1 MRALNSVRSLFRA
14 IARILQDKSG
24 ASATVVAIALPG
36 LIGFGALG
44 AEAGVWFTLKLQNQS
59 AADAAALSAAYQI
72 IAGKISVI
80 SDLTPASSEAATRN
94 GYRGITPAVVYPYSD
109 DIVSNGVAVTLRQTQ
124 ATFLAAMFLSN
135 VTVATRAVAVIEV
148 FDNPCI
154 LALRTSSTGIEI
166 ADFTRLDMPNCSAV
180 ANSISRSAIELRG
193 STSSIAATTL
203 VTAGEV
209 TLQGNPI
216 NPAAPPSE
224 FTLASPVRIGAPNV
238 VDPYASTLTHSYLTA
253 GMPSSLRQCGSTGSG
268 GVTIY
273 LGNCGIPGTTL
284 LQSSI
289 KLTGNTRISGDWS
302 ILSSQTVDLSPGTYW
317 ITGNL
322 TVQSRGVLK
331 CSTCD
336 NVKGAG
342 VTIILPA
349 EAGKI
354 GVVSMAGDGKRGDLI
369 SMDQIKDAL
378 DHTPG
383 VTPEIRA
390 QQIAFEQEAI
400 NAVQSGADLS
410 KFPAQVRLPWLK
422 EFWTYD
428 PQATIRKMHQPIL
441 LLQRSLDR
449 QITPEQA
456 TMLEQAAREGGNKDI
471 TKQIFPN
478 LNHLFLPAK
487 TGTVDE
493 YSNLATSAIGDDVL
507 KAMGDWLVIKLKVKR

>member
-1 MRALNSVRSLFRA
+1 MTSSNPVRSLFGA
-14 IARILQDKSG
+14 IARILYDNSG
-24 ASATVVAIALPG
+24 ASATIVAIALPG

-44 AEAGVWFTLKLQNQS
+44 AETGVWFTLKLQNQS

-72 IAGKISVI
+72 IAGKIDVI
-80 SDLTPASSEAATRN
+80 SDLTPVSSEAATRN

-154 LALRTSSTGIEI
+154 LALRTNSTGVEI

-209 TLQGNPI
+209 TLQGNRI
-216 NPAAPPSE
+216 DPASPPSE
-224 FTLASPVRIGAPNV
+224 FTLASLVRIGAPNV
-238 VDPYASTLTHSYLTA
+238 VDPYASTLTHSYLAA
-253 GMPSSLRQCGSTGSG
+253 GMPPNLPQCGSTDSG
-268 GVTIY
+268 GVKIY
-273 LGNCGIPGTTL
+273 LGNCGIPGATL
-284 LQSSI
+284 IQSSI

-302 ILSSQTVDLSPGTYW
+302 ILTSQTVDLSPGTYW

-322 TVQSRGVLK
+322 TLQSRGVLK

-336 NVKGAG
+336 SVKGTG

-354 GVVSMAGDGKRGDLI
+354 GAVSMAADAVFNLNAPSSGRFSGVVMVQDANGLPAGTI
-369 SMDQIKDAL
+369 SPSSPSSVTGA
-378 DHTPG
+378 PG
-383 VTPEIRA
+383 
-390 QQIAFEQEAI
+390 
-400 NAVQSGADLS
+400 
-410 KFPAQVRLPWLK
+410 
-422 EFWTYD
+422 
-428 PQATIRKMHQPIL
+428 ATL
-441 LLQRSLDR
+441 NGLVY
-449 QITPEQA
+449 
-456 TMLEQAAREGGNKDI
+456 
-471 TKQIFPN
+471 FPN
-478 LNHLFLPAK
+478 SSLTFHGNPSV
-487 TGTVDE
+487 TGPKCLVLVVDTLTVDQASSLE
-493 YSNLATSAIGDDVL
+493 TRGCAGAGLTNLPTVSTAAL
-507 KAMGDWLVIKLKVKR
+507 AE

>member
-1 MRALNSVRSLFRA
+1 MRSFNPVRSLFRA
-14 IARILQDKSG
+14 IERILHDKCG

-44 AEAGVWFTLKLQNQS
+44 AETGVWFTLKLQNQS
-59 AADAAALSAAYQI
+59 AADAAALSAAYEI
-72 IAGKISVI
+72 IAGKINAI

-109 DIVSNGVAVTLRQTQ
+109 DIVGNGVAVTLRQTQ

-135 VTVATRAVAVIEV
+135 VTVATKAVAVIEV

-154 LALRTSSTGIEI
+154 LAVRTSSTGVEI

-209 TLQGNPI
+209 ALQGNPI
-216 NPAAPPSE
+216 NPAAPPPE

-238 VDPYASTLTHSYLTA
+238 VDPYASTLTHSYLAA
-253 GMPSSLRQCGSTGSG
+253 GMPPSLPQCGSTSSG

-284 LQSSI
+284 IQSSI

-302 ILSSQTVDLSPGTYW
+302 ILTSQTVDLSPGTYW

-322 TVQSRGVLK
+322 TLQSSGVLK

-336 NVKGAG
+336 NVKGTG

-349 EAGKI
+349 EASKI
-354 GVVSMAGDGKRGDLI
+354 GAVSMAA
-369 SMDQIKDAL
+369 DAVFNL
-378 DHTPG
+378 SAPSSGRFPG
-383 VTPEIRA
+383 IVMIQDANGLPAGAAYPSSYSSVT
-390 QQIAFEQEAI
+390 
-400 NAVQSGADLS
+400 GA
-410 KFPAQVRLPWLK
+410 
-422 EFWTYD
+422 TG
-428 PQATIRKMHQPIL
+428 ATL
-441 LLQRSLDR
+441 NGLVY
-449 QITPEQA
+449 
-456 TMLEQAAREGGNKDI
+456 
-471 TKQIFPN
+471 FPN
-478 LNHLFLPAK
+478 SSLTFHGNPSVTGPKCLVLVVGTLMVDQTSSLETRGCAGAGLTNLP
-487 TGTVDE
+487 TV
-493 YSNLATSAIGDDVL
+493 NTVALAE
-507 KAMGDWLVIKLKVKR
+507 

>member
-1 MRALNSVRSLFRA
+1 MTSFNPVRSLFSA
-14 IARILQDKSG
+14 IACILHDKSG

-44 AEAGVWFTLKLQNQS
+44 AETGVWFTLKLQNQS

-72 IAGKISVI
+72 IAGKINVI
-80 SDLTPASSEAATRN
+80 RDLTPASSEAATRN

-109 DIVSNGVAVTLRQTQ
+109 EIVTNGVAVTLRQTQ

-135 VTVATRAVAVIEV
+135 VTVATKAVAVIEV

-154 LALRTSSTGIEI
+154 LALRTSSTGVEI

-238 VDPYASTLTHSYLTA
+238 VDPYANTLTHSYLTA
-253 GMPSSLRQCGSTGSG
+253 GMPQSLRQCGSTGSG

-284 LQSSI
+284 IQSSI

-322 TVQSRGVLK
+322 ALQSSGVLK

-336 NVKGAG
+336 NVKGTG

-354 GVVSMAGDGKRGDLI
+354 GVVSMAGDAVFNLNAPSSGRF
-369 SMDQIKDAL
+369 
-378 DHTPG
+378 PG
-383 VTPEIRA
+383 VVM
-390 QQIAFEQEAI
+390 
-400 NAVQSGADLS
+400 VQDANSLPPGTTYPSGPSSVTGAPGATLNGLVY
-410 KFPAQVRLPWLK
+410 FPISSLTFHGNPSVTGPKCLVLVVDTLLVDQTSGLETRGCAGAGLTNLP
-422 EFWTYD
+422 
-428 PQATIRKMHQPIL
+428 TI
-441 LLQRSLDR
+441 S
-449 QITPEQA
+449 
-456 TMLEQAAREGGNKDI
+456 
-471 TKQIFPN
+471 
-478 LNHLFLPAK
+478 
-487 TGTVDE
+487 TVA
-493 YSNLATSAIGDDVL
+493 LAE
-507 KAMGDWLVIKLKVKR
+507 